1 MQTPCELQSLSLS
14 HFTEQNSPEKLH
26 LTRVR
31 RAYGDSHSHSLN
43 SLHLPWPLHVLAS
56 QSPTPQAPP
65 PHAQLSP
72 LYRSLLQ
79 THFSREP
86 VPADLHRDA
95 LEVLPTAVRLLH
107 VGVRRVCED

>member
-1 MQTPCELQSLSLS
+1 MS

-43 SLHLPWPLHVLAS
+43 SLHLPWPLHVLAL

-79 THFSREP
+79 THFRVLASQSPWPLHSRSTP
-86 VPADLHRDA
+86 SMSTSRPGQWLSHSS
-95 LEVLPTAVRLLH
+95 P
-107 VGVRRVCED
+107 

>member
-79 THFSREP
+79 THFRVLASQSPWPLHSRSTP
-86 VPADLHRDA
+86 SMSTSRPGQWLSHSS
-95 LEVLPTAVRLLH
+95 P
-107 VGVRRVCED
+107 